1 MKKTLFFTIALLLAS
16 CTARHVRPNDV
27 IQPETENTGL
37 QASYSDIAVAL
48 SRAVF
53 KEQQLRCFIKQEALK
68 KFGTDYDVFYPLLK
82 DTEVS
87 EKETFAAILNKYAS
101 EETPDLRR
109 NYPPL
114 LNIHCPN
121 YFPVSQWDTA
131 NDSVVGIICNDVLYV
146 NGEIVDTLDYTK
158 IPAIRVLSLDD
169 SEKIT
174 IARTTRANDPLR
186 INDKYAF
193 SDRIFAPH
201 QSINLRSTTQYDSK
215 NPRYD
220 EEGLLPL
227 SEIESHLINTY
238 NLTKWKKQATR
249 FWFNYGITSQY
260 STSVRIPQTPREDVH
275 ECLYRIKLNPTSFQS
290 IREIAESKVSNN
302 DTRIIDPECS
312 RKTHPLSREDI
323 FRRMLTGRT
332 ITINIRVF
340 SLTKD
345 GRQSTREM
353 RIRATPEKLFNLAI
367 HQGYRKPS
375 FWKRSKYFYSLDI
388 PKIKSK
394 WFYPT
399 DYGMDTRLFRW
410 DLEKLPTSFYVSI
423 FVENEDLPE
432 TEEVTETYQF
442 NYMSKSGIGL
452 KLGINPS
459 GNTNFNL
466 NFNQNNDQSYQKN
479 YTTKYTLKRKF
490 RNLGTT
496 SIDYYKDYP
505 IEEVLSNRTVVLGR
519 VGTEAVEMSFIPMSQ
534 RFYNFMH
541 VKNK

>member
-16 CTARHVRPNDV
+16 CTARHVSPNDV

-121 YFPVSQWDTA
+121 YYPVSQWDIA

-227 SEIESHLINTY
+227 SEIESRLINAY

-249 FWFNYGITSQY
+249 LWFNYGITSQY
-260 STSVRIPQTPREDVH
+260 STSVRIPQTSREDVH
-275 ECLYRIKLNPTSFQS
+275 ECLYRIKLNSTSFQS
-290 IREIAESKVSNN
+290 IREITETENSKYKKEY
-302 DTRIIDPECS
+302 RILDPECS
-312 RKTHPLSREDI
+312 QKTHYLSREEI

-353 RIRATPEKLFNLAI
+353 RIRATPEMLFNLAI
-367 HQGYRKPS
+367 RQGYRKPS
-375 FWKRSKYFYSLDI
+375 FWRRSKYFYSLDVL
-388 PKIKSK
+388 KIKSK

-459 GNTNFNL
+459 GNTNFN
-466 NFNQNNDQSYQKN
+466 FNHNNDQSYQKN
-479 YTTKYTLKRKF
+479 
-490 RNLGTT
+490 
-496 SIDYYKDYP
+496 S
-505 IEEVLSNRTVVLGR
+505 
-519 VGTEAVEMSFIPMSQ
+519 
-534 RFYNFMH
+534 
-541 VKNK
+541 